1 MLASMTKQD
10 GIRIREARRARVRRI
25 RARVIGG
32 SVALFLAVW
41 MVITVVLLTGHD
53 PALAHKALTQ
63 SATGTTTSIG
73 TGASGA
79 TGVTSTGSTGS
90 GSGSS
95 VSGSGGASG
104 SSSSTGATSSGA
116 TSSSTG
122 SDPSGV
128 SPVTSS
134 QS

>member
-1 MLASMTKQD
+1 MLSAMTKED

-41 MVITVVLLTGHD
+41 MVITVVLVTGHD
-53 PALAHKALTQ
+53 PALARKAVTQ
-63 SATGTTTSIG
+63 PATTATTSGVSTGT
-73 TGASGA
+73 SGA
-79 TGVTSTGSTGS
+79 TGS
-90 GSGSS
+90 
-95 VSGSGGASG
+95 
-104 SSSSTGATSSGA
+104 TSSGA
-116 TSSSTG
+116 TSSSAG
-122 SDPSGV
+122 SSSSGV

>member
-1 MLASMTKQD
+1 MLSSMTKED

-32 SVALFLAVW
+32 SIALFLAVW
-41 MVITVVLLTGHD
+41 MVITVVLVTGHD
-53 PALAHKALTQ
+53 PALARKTQTQ
-63 SATGTTTSIG
+63 SATTATTSAISTG
-73 TGASGA
+73 TSGA
-79 TGVTSTGSTGS
+79 TGSTSVG
-90 GSGSS
+90 GSS
-95 VSGSGGASG
+95 GFGG

-122 SDPSGV
+122 SGSSGL

>member
-1 MLASMTKQD
+1 MLSAMTKED

-41 MVITVVLLTGHD
+41 MVITVVLVTGHD
-53 PALAHKALTQ
+53 PALARKTLTQ
-63 SATGTTTSIG
+63 SATGTTTSIT
-73 TGASGA
+73 TGPSGA
-79 TGVTSTGSTGS
+79 TSAGSTGS
-90 GSGSS
+90 GSGSIS
-95 VSGSGGASG
+95 SG
-104 SSSSTGATSSGA
+104 SSGSLSSTGATSSGA

-122 SDPSGV
+122 ATSGV